1 MIFNLFKRKSRE
13 EFDYRAGGMLIKRIP
28 NLKGEEGMRIR
39 IEVGNKDFISL
50 SNCLHIGRA
59 AQLAKHEA
67 DPVNQFKFNSRINK
81 QINTLRYLSTALV
94 NEHRAK
100 KGKEPLAVMDSND

>member
-1 MIFNLFKRKSRE
+1 MIFNLFKSKPKQD
-13 EFDYRAGGMLIKRIP
+13 FDYISGGLTIKRVP
-28 NLKGEEGMRIR
+28 NKRGDVDMRVR

-50 SNCLHIGRA
+50 ANCLHIGRS
-59 AQLAKHEA
+59 AQLVKHEE
-67 DPVNQFKFNSRINK
+67 DPVNNPRFNSRINK

-100 KGKEPLAVMDSND
+100 KGQPLVVDNESNP

>member
-1 MIFNLFKRKSRE
+1 MIFNLFKRNSRN

-28 NLKGEEGMRIR
+28 NLKGEEGRRVRID
-39 IEVGNKDFISL
+39 IGNKDFISL
-50 SNCLHIGRA
+50 CNCLHIGRA

-67 DPVNQFKFNSRINK
+67 DPENHHKFNSRINK

-94 NEHRAK
+94 NEHRAR
-100 KGKEPLAVMDSND
+100 KGSEALGVMDSND